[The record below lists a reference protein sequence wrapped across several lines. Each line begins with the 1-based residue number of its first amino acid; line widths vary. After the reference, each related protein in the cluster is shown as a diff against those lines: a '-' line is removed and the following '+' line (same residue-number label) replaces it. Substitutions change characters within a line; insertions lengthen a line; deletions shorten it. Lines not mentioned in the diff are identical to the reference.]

1 MTHICAKSANA
12 LQIHLCRELL
22 LRGDEV
28 SPRGMAT
35 RELLGV
41 TFEIE
46 DPRDR
51 LTTLS
56 SRRWSP
62 SLAVAEL
69 SWHLRGDENVDA
81 LAFYTPRWREFADS
95 DGVVRGSCYGARIF
109 TVGKTG
115 RSQWENVRRLL
126 RQDKETRRAV
136 LNFRVEDD
144 VSSPTNDLSCTN
156 TIQFMARD
164 GKLHAFTSMRSND
177 AIWGVPYDVFLFT
190 CLQELMALEVG
201 LEVGRYY
208 HATSSMHVYQR
219 HYEVARVVA
228 EEEVVESGRMPR
240 MASVQAV
247 KELAQEEVL
256 IRSQGVRS
264 AKLDEFGEFCVEL
277 LSRHKKIP
285 VAA

>member
-1 MTHICAKSANA
+1 MTHISAKSAND
-12 LQIHLCRELL
+12 LQIHLCRALL

-41 TFEIE
+41 TFQIE

-51 LTTLS
+51 LTTLGA
-56 SRRWSP
+56 RKWSP

-95 DGVVRGSCYGARIF
+95 YGVVRGSCYGARIF
-109 TVGKTG
+109 TPGNNG
-115 RSQWENVRRLL
+115 RSQWDNVRNLL
-126 RQDKETRRAV
+126 KRDKETRRAV
-136 LNFRVEDD
+136 LNFRGEED
-144 VSSPTNDLSCTN
+144 VSSLTNDLSCTN
-156 TIQFMARD
+156 TIQFIARD

-201 LEVGRYY
+201 LEV
-208 HATSSMHVYQR
+208 
-219 HYEVARVVA
+219 
-228 EEEVVESGRMPR
+228 
-240 MASVQAV
+240 
-247 KELAQEEVL
+247 
-256 IRSQGVRS
+256 
-264 AKLDEFGEFCVEL
+264 
-277 LSRHKKIP
+277 
-285 VAA
+285 